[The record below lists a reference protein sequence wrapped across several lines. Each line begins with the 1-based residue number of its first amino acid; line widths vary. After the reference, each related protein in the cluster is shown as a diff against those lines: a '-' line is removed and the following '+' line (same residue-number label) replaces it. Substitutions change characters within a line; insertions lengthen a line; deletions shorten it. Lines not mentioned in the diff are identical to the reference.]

1 MLEHDT
7 LMAYLDQWAEEKP
20 HEIWLRDLKSE
31 GSDDYSWSE
40 SRRQIYA
47 VAAALERR
55 YDKDT
60 KILLL
65 SRNRAHWFFA
75 DLSIMASGNVSVGL
89 FTTLNADVAQYIAE
103 FSEAKAIFVGEAEN
117 WSSVRAV
124 LSDDIDIISLPGVGI
139 PEASLSWDQLVA
151 EGNGERP
158 AFQPKHDD
166 MIALIFTSGTTGRP
180 KGVIQ
185 THDSNVIPIRRG
197 SEFLGI
203 EAEPSYFSYL
213 PLSHL
218 AERQVIEFTALCR
231 GAPVSFNEALVH
243 LGRDMQRTRPTFFFG
258 APRVWEQLQQ
268 AVIAKFGGREAFD
281 SAQAADPQKMAVTVK
296 AALGL
301 DRCEFHLTG
310 SAPLPAPL
318 MTWWDSVGISLM
330 EGFGQTEAMSL
341 IISREG
347 ERRLG
352 SLGKAL
358 PGVDIK
364 ITDEGEL
371 AIRADGCTP
380 GYYKQP
386 EKTAELIQDGWLHTG
401 DRFRQDEDGFLYLTG
416 RIKEYFKTIQ
426 GKFVA
431 PTPIEAQFAGN
442 KHVEQQCLLG
452 LGMTKTVIVAV
463 VSQTMRNA
471 PKTEIEASVLQTLET
486 INATLDKHARMG
498 GAILSYEPWSIENG
512 VLTPTL
518 KIKRD
523 QISERFEHY
532 AARLAVASAEQK
544 TLLVEWH

>member
-7 LMAYLDQWAEEKP
+7 LMAYLDQWATEKP
-20 HEIWLRDLKSE
+20 EEIWLRDLKDE
-31 GSDDYSWSE
+31 GSEDYTWSE
-40 SRRQIYA
+40 SRRQIHA
-47 VAAALERR
+47 VASALEAR
-55 YDKDT
+55 YPRDT

-65 SRNRAHWFFA
+65 SHNRAHWFFA

-103 FSEAKAIFVGEAEN
+103 FSEAKAIFVGNAEN
-117 WSSVRAV
+117 WPKVRDV
-124 LSDDIDIISLPGVGI
+124 LSADVDIISLPGVEV
-139 PEASLSWDQLVA
+139 PEASLTWDQLVA
-151 EGNGERP
+151 EGDGHSP
-158 AFQPKHDD
+158 SFVPKHDD

-185 THDSNVIPIRRG
+185 THDSNIIPIRRG
-197 SEFLGI
+197 SEFLGT

-231 GAPVSFNEALVH
+231 GATVSFNESLEF

-281 SAQAADPQKMAVTVK
+281 AAQAADPEKMAATVK

-318 MTWWDSVGISLM
+318 MEWWDSVGVALM

-341 IISREG
+341 IMSREG
-347 ERRLG
+347 QRRLG
-352 SLGKAL
+352 SLGKAV

-401 DRFRQDEDGFLYLTG
+401 DRFKQDEDGFLYLTG

-431 PTPIEAQFAGN
+431 PTPIEAQFADN
-442 KHVEQQCLLG
+442 KHVEQRCLLG
-452 LGMTKTVIVAV
+452 LGMTKTIMVAV
-463 VSQTMRNA
+463 VSETMRDA
-471 PKTEIEASVLQTLET
+471 SREEVEASVMSTIET
-486 INATLDKHARMG
+486 INENVDKHARIG

-523 QISERFEHY
+523 EVSERFGER
-532 AARLAVASAEQK
+532 AAKLAVASAEAK
-544 TLLVEWH
+544 KLLIEWD

>member
-7 LMAYLDQWAEEKP
+7 LMAYLDQWAAEKP
-20 HEIWLRDLKSE
+20 NEIWFRDLKGD

-40 SRRQIYA
+40 SRRQIHA
-47 VAAALERR
+47 VASALEAR
-55 YDKDT
+55 YARDT

-65 SRNRAHWFFA
+65 SHNCAHWFFT

-103 FSEAKAIFVGEAEN
+103 FSEAQAIFVGNAEN
-117 WSSVRAV
+117 WSKVREV
-124 LSDDIDIISLPGVGI
+124 LSADVDVISLPGVDV
-139 PEASLSWDQLVA
+139 PEASLTWDQLVA
-151 EGNGERP
+151 EGDGQSP
-158 AFQPKHDD
+158 SFVPKHDD

-185 THDSNVIPIRRG
+185 THDSNIIPIRRG
-197 SEFLGI
+197 SEFLSI

-231 GAPVSFNEALVH
+231 GARVTFNESLEF

-281 SAQAADPQKMAVTVK
+281 AAQAADPEKMSATVK

-318 MTWWDSVGISLM
+318 MQWWDSVGIALM

-341 IISREG
+341 IISRDG
-347 ERRLG
+347 QRRLG
-352 SLGKAL
+352 SLGKAV

-386 EKTAELIQDGWLHTG
+386 DKTAELIQDGWLHTG
-401 DRFRQDEDGFLYLTG
+401 DRFKQDEDGFLYLTG

-452 LGMTKTVIVAV
+452 LGMTKTIMVAV
-463 VSQTMRNA
+463 VSETMRDA
-471 PKTEIEASVLQTLET
+471 PKAEIEASVLAT
-486 INATLDKHARMG
+486 IEAINEGVDKHARMG
-498 GAILSYEPWSIENG
+498 GAILSYESWSIENG

-523 QISERFEHY
+523 QVSDRFGAR
-532 AARLAVASAEQK
+532 AAELAVASAESK
-544 TLLVEWH
+544 ALIVAWG

>member
-1 MLEHDT
+1 M
-7 LMAYLDQWAEEKP
+7 
-20 HEIWLRDLKSE
+20 
-31 GSDDYSWSE
+31 
-40 SRRQIYA
+40 A
-47 VAAALERR
+47 VA
-55 YDKDT
+55 
-60 KILLL
+60 
-65 SRNRAHWFFA
+65 
-75 DLSIMASGNVSVGL
+75 
-89 FTTLNADVAQYIAE
+89 
-103 FSEAKAIFVGEAEN
+103 
-117 WSSVRAV
+117 
-124 LSDDIDIISLPGVGI
+124 
-139 PEASLSWDQLVA
+139 
-151 EGNGERP
+151 
-158 AFQPKHDD
+158 
-166 MIALIFTSGTTGRP
+166 
-180 KGVIQ
+180 
-185 THDSNVIPIRRG
+185 
-197 SEFLGI
+197 
-203 EAEPSYFSYL
+203 
-213 PLSHL
+213 
-218 AERQVIEFTALCR
+218 
-231 GAPVSFNEALVH
+231 
-243 LGRDMQRTRPTFFFG
+243 
-258 APRVWEQLQQ
+258 
-268 AVIAKFGGREAFD
+268 
-281 SAQAADPQKMAVTVK
+281 VK

-318 MTWWDSVGISLM
+318 MTWWDGVGISLM

-431 PTPIEAQFAGN
+431 PTPIEAQFADN

-452 LGMTKTVIVAV
+452 LGMTKTVMVAV

-523 QISERFEHY
+523 QVSERFEHH

-544 TLLVEWH
+544 TLFVEWH